1 MSTLVRTEV
10 GRDQRGNKFQT
21 NVYESFTTMTPD
33 PAASSWTLTQSD
45 GVFTLTETYTEQVPD
60 PGGGGGGTTYPDIW
74 SLEASTISDPIES
87 NNYFKY
93 GLSAQE
99 MGWWTQWKSGAA
111 FGPNT
116 YPEGFPKNA
125 ENPKIGE
132 LLERFNR
139 GETDYL
145 SPRIIIKHQK
155 VYSVAPTFSLV
166 GKAFGTIDGC
176 PFQFGT
182 TINFLFTGASITQEG
197 SNYRVTLEYLTS
209 KSNFWDELIYGNIE

>member
-1 MSTLVRTEV
+1 
-10 GRDQRGNKFQT
+10 
-21 NVYESFTTMTPD
+21 
-33 PAASSWTLTQSD
+33 
-45 GVFTLTETYTEQVPD
+45 
-60 PGGGGGGTTYPDIW
+60 
-74 SLEASTISDPIES
+74 
-87 NNYFKY
+87 
-93 GLSAQE
+93 

-125 ENPKIGE
+125 ENSKIAE

-155 VYSVAPTFSLV
+155 VYSVPPAFSLV

-182 TINFLFTGASITQEG
+182 TNNFLFTGASITQEG